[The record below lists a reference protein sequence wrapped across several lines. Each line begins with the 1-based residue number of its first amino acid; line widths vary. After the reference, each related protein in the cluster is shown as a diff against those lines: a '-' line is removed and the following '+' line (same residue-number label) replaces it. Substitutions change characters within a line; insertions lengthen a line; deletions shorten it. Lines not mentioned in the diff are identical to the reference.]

1 MRHHLDDAPPLDSP
15 QDNPS
20 HSDKCAARASPHNSS
35 GRCRRTCCRPA
46 HPPRRSSGCFGAT
59 TGQGDRHA
67 ARLYSQIIRKI
78 ADGQANDVAAN
89 AWLFAGVNAAM
100 GDAGILAW
108 DDKYFYDVWRPV
120 VGIREPEPSVGPT
133 GVGGNVLEGLHRSR
147 LAPARRAKHE
157 QRRPEELYSELPAY
171 PSGHTTFG
179 ATAFQPVR
187 CSTTKASIAQTT
199 S

>member
-20 HSDKCAARASPHNSS
+20 HSDKCAARASPGHHPTTHRDAA
-35 GRCRRTCCRPA
+35 GGPA
-46 HPPRRSSGCFGAT
+46 APPRRSSGCSGAT

-157 QRRPEELYSELPAY
+157 QRRPEGRYSEL
-171 PSGHTTFG
+171 SGL
-179 ATAFQPVR
+179 PVGSHHVR
-187 CSTTKASIAQTT
+187 RSRLPQSVGCSTTKGVCQTT